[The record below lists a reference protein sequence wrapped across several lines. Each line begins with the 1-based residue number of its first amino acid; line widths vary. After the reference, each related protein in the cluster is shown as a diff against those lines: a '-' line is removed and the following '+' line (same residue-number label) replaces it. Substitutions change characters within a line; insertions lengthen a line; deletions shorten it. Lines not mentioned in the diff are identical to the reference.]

1 MRGYRKERSEVMK
14 RKYKVVYEV
23 WAIHKGDFGTNE
35 TYLDEFDTDK
45 QARAYITQERNRLW
59 GMGGM
64 RLALGTKYEIRRGR
78 RKS

>member
-1 MRGYRKERSEVMK
+1 MK

-45 QARAYITQERNRLW
+45 QARAYIIQERSRLW
-59 GMGGM
+59 NLGGM
-64 RLALGTKYEIRRGR
+64 RLAMGTQYEIRLSR
-78 RKS
+78 R

>member
-1 MRGYRKERSEVMK
+1 MK

-45 QARAYITQERNRLW
+45 QARAFIIQERSRLW
-59 GMGGM
+59 NIGGM
-64 RLALGTKYEIRRGR
+64 RLALGTKHEIRIGR
-78 RKS
+78 RKP